1 MIVVISFIINL
12 FAPIVNPL
20 GLLGLLYAFTQG
32 NVEVWI
38 SAAILAVVGLVYG
51 IIAYRNDVPPR
62 WAWSKSV
69 NQLFSFAVTAV
80 LGYAVNFAMWPCA
93 IYFVKAILEKANLI

>member
-1 MIVVISFIINL
+1 MIVVLSFIINL
-12 FAPIVNPL
+12 FAPIVNLLGML
-20 GLLGLLYAFTQG
+20 GLCLAFTEG
-32 NVEVWI
+32 EDKI
-38 SAAILAVVGLVYG
+38 LLSSAALAVVGLVYG
-51 IIAYRNDVPPR
+51 IIAYRNDIPPR

-93 IYFVKAILEKANLI
+93 IYVVMTILEKANLI

>member
-20 GLLGLLYAFTQG
+20 GLLGLLYVFTQG
-32 NVEVWI
+32 DVEVLI
-38 SAAILAVVGLVYG
+38 GSAALAVVGFVYG
-51 IIAYRNDVPPR
+51 IIAYHNDVPPR
-62 WAWSKSV
+62 WFWSKSV

-80 LGYAVNFAMWPCA
+80 LGYAINFAMWPCA
-93 IYFVKAILEKANLI
+93 IYFVKAILEKANIL